1 MLPVSMKCHQN
12 KILHSGCCFKTT
24 EAIDPPSPHPP
35 SNLRQTH
42 LSMAAKSQ
50 HCFMPLILIENVIE
64 VHLHLEAFFF
74 FYKLYYKAHAG
85 TERGNCPL
93 TYKVQALVHLI
104 DNL

>member
-1 MLPVSMKCHQN
+1 MP
-12 KILHSGCCFKTT
+12 
-24 EAIDPPSPHPP
+24 
-35 SNLRQTH
+35 H

-64 VHLHLEAFFF
+64 VHLHLGVLFF
-74 FYKLYYKAHAG
+74 FYKLRYKAQAG

-93 TYKVQALVHLI
+93 TYKVQALAHLI